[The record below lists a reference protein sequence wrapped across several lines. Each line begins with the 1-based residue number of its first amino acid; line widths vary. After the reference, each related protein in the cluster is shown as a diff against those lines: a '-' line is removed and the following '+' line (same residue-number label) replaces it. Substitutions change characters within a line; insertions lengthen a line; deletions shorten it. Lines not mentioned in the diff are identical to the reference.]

1 MCLSVTAAAWGA
13 ASSDF
18 QKLENAEESKKQVQS
33 WDTVPSWEAST
44 PSINL
49 PVSGFNYPV

>member
-18 QKLENAEESKKQVQS
+18 QKLENAEESKQQVQS
-33 WDTVPSWEAST
+33 
-44 PSINL
+44 
-49 PVSGFNYPV
+49 